1 MPAVGTFFVDMP
13 QVCVKNTQMQ
23 RKLTTI
29 DLCNVSGYSRDQ
41 IQAVLRLLPPYC
53 DVPSAERVA
62 RLFSPQDLI
71 VISVAYQLE
80 VKCAF
85 RRRDFKKIG
94 VELHAQLNGPRQVTS
109 SPVLVVCVEPATVT
123 YHAATSQ
130 DIEGIVIRLRPIFNT
145 VDSYLTGA
153 ISNIGSQG
161 GFDFAPALLPSE
173 VIRVAR

>member
-1 MPAVGTFFVDMP
+1 MP
-13 QVCVKNTQMQ
+13 QVWVKNTQMQ
-23 RKLTTI
+23 RKLTVV

-85 RRRDFKKIG
+85 RRRDFNKIG
-94 VELHAQLNGPRQVTS
+94 VELHSQLNGPRPVTS
-109 SPVLVVCVEPATVT
+109 SPVLVVSVEPATVT
-123 YHAATSQ
+123 YHTAMSQ

-161 GFDFAPALLPSE
+161 GFDFDPTLLPSE
-173 VIRVAR
+173 VKRVAR

>member
-1 MPAVGTFFVDMP
+1 MP
-13 QVCVKNTQMQ
+13 QFWVKNTQMQ
-23 RKLTTI
+23 RKLTAI

-41 IQAVLRLLPPYC
+41 LQAVLRLLPPYC
-53 DVPSAERVA
+53 EVSSAQRVA

-94 VELHAQLNGPRQVTS
+94 VELHTQLNGPRQITS
-109 SPVLVVCVEPATVT
+109 SPVLVVSVEPSTVT
-123 YHAATSQ
+123 YHATMPQ
-130 DIEGIVIRLRPIFNT
+130 DIEGIVIRLRPIFNV
-145 VDSYLTGA
+145 VDSYLTGE
-153 ISNIGSQG
+153 ISSIVLQG

-173 VIRVAR
+173 VQRVAR